1 MAGWRTSNWRKAL
14 RWVAGGFASLLVI
27 AIAAWQAGALNG
39 VALWGAGRA
48 IGYDISCGVL
58 SGDVL
63 GRFTCTDLAL
73 ADAKGRFLQARR
85 FSLDWNALALLGN
98 EAALTRISVA
108 DATITR
114 LPKDTSSTSNE
125 FLPGTRIVIGT
136 LDVRHLVLAMNEM
149 PDACIDLGGKGTIGP
164 EGFDAAL
171 TLARCAPGAG
181 QLVFSGRYD
190 KPSGALNL
198 DAHGQ
203 DDGAIATALTGVER
217 AGATVLNLYGTGTV
231 AAFNGT
237 FTARAEGLG
246 RIEAAF
252 HARDLSAT
260 RLDAIFAL
268 APPVQPAWAPK
279 GQGTL
284 SGDIASAP
292 DGGLDIRSA
301 SLDWGGLH
309 GSLQLSR
316 AASGALRGRATLNTQ
331 EPCSVGGT
339 RIDGLNARVQIGG
352 TQSQPILTGA
362 ATVSGIAVSGSAVS
376 RLQANFRVG
385 IDRGRLASTNIVGHA
400 DGVDLPAPLAGFFG
414 TALGFHGT
422 VSRDAAGALALDGAV
437 NGAAASLGAEAEA
450 GETTGHGSVTLTVP
464 DLASADA
471 GFSGSAIAGL
481 TLERLTLH
489 GDMEGAIRVE
499 GAKISPDGAGAALGA
514 SPVLT
519 AQIRAANGGYMLSD
533 IRLDT
538 AAGAARGSAS
548 ATPAGALEARLETT
562 RGDLAPFSGLAGLPL
577 TGGFTLRANV
587 SGTRTSPSLTLS
599 ANAPRMMVR
608 DNEVTNASL
617 RLGARKQAKWDAE
630 LALDAA
636 TAAGAV
642 AVAMNAQTAE
652 TGWTLTITKGALGP
666 ATLAGRLSKSGDRL
680 SGNMTLSGDLLAP
693 VGVFA
698 GEPMH
703 GSGTLSLSGDGE
715 GLRLAADLKDVIAG
729 PLKKATAHAEAT
741 SPALG
746 KPITVSLSLK
756 DGADRLAA
764 AATVVLN
771 PVSVTLGKF
780 GGEWA
785 GTKFALV
792 QPARFATRDGAFT
805 LEKTTIGISG
815 GTFTVSATGQ
825 GDALSAEA
833 HLSGM
838 PVAPIAALL
847 QLGKAKGT
855 LGLDFTAS
863 MAPGKTEAQFSL
875 NANDLVFTG
884 AVKKAESTDV
894 SLTAQWDGN
903 VLTTDGRITELDAAP
918 ATLSARV
925 PLVRSRGSYLPR
937 LAQSGPVVARL
948 RAQMRAERL
957 LALLPVA
964 EQTLSGDLTVSADV
978 AGDIARPQFSGRIA
992 IAKGSFDNYETG
1004 TRLENLNASI
1014 DASGGSNAVLALEAT
1029 DGNSG
1034 TVKARGEFSM
1044 AALETGGIGRLAGHV
1059 DMTLNKAEI
1068 LRGDLIEATATGSLA
1083 IDLPGDQPPNI
1094 SGKLRTDTVRID
1106 LGAAIPPDVPEIE
1119 VTEINGGVFT
1129 AAPMKKPSRFS
1140 EATLNIAFAMPNRIF
1155 VTGHGI
1161 DSEWNGDLNVAGTI
1175 GKPDVSGK
1183 LALVRGQAELI
1194 GKNFTLKEGSVV
1206 PDSSAKGD
1214 ATVHLVAENESS
1226 DITVTVT
1233 ADGPVA
1239 DPKLTWTSSPA
1250 LPKDEILSR
1259 LFFGKS
1265 TPHISA
1271 LQALQLAQLSG
1282 QLGSLGGHGGG
1293 GILSFARRLTGLDVL
1308 RVETPSDTSKV
1319 RASVS
1324 AGKYISD
1331 KVYVGV
1337 KQGADVSAGTAQ
1349 VQVKITPNITLDA
1362 EAGANS
1368 QGSVGATWKWDY

>member
-14 RWVAGGFASLLVI
+14 RWTAGGFASLLVI
-27 AIAAWQAGALNG
+27 AIAAWQVGALNG
-39 VALWGAGRA
+39 VALWGAARA
-48 IGYDISCGVL
+48 IGYDISCGSV

-63 GRFTCTDLAL
+63 GRFTCTNLAL

-85 FSLDWNALALLGN
+85 LSLDWNPLALLGN
-98 EAALTRISVA
+98 EAALTHISMV

-114 LPKDTSSTSNE
+114 LPEDTTSTSNE
-125 FLPGTRIVIGT
+125 FLPAIRIVIGT
-136 LDVRHLVLAMNEM
+136 LDVRHLVLAMHEAPN
-149 PDACIDLGGKGTIGP
+149 ACLDLGGRGAIGP
-164 EGFDAAL
+164 KGFAAAL
-171 TLARCAPGAG
+171 TLVRCAPEAG
-181 QLVFSGRYD
+181 RFVFSGRYD
-190 KPSGALNL
+190 KPTGALNL

-203 DDGAIATALTGVER
+203 DDGAIATALTGVEH
-217 AGATVLNLYGTGTV
+217 AGVTVLNLNGTGTI

-237 FTARAEGLG
+237 FNARAEGLG
-246 RIEAAF
+246 HVEAAF

-260 RLDAIFAL
+260 RLGATFSL

-279 GQGTL
+279 EQGIL
-284 SGDIASAP
+284 SGDIARAP
-292 DGGLDIRSA
+292 DGALDIRST

-316 AASGALRGRATLNTQ
+316 AASGALRGLATLNTQ
-331 EPCSVGGT
+331 EPRIVSGT
-339 RIDGLNARVQIGG
+339 RIGGLSARVQIGG
-352 TQSQPILTGA
+352 SQSLPILTGA
-362 ATVSGIAVSGSAVS
+362 ATVSGIAVGDSTVS
-376 RLQANFRVG
+376 SVQVNFRVG
-385 IDRGRLASTNIVGHA
+385 TDRGRLASANIVGHA
-400 DGVDLPAPLAGFFG
+400 DGVDMPAPLGGLFG

-422 VSRDAAGALALDGAV
+422 ASLNAAGALALDGAV
-437 NGAAASLGAEAEA
+437 NGAAAGLIAEAEV

-471 GFSGSAIAGL
+471 GFSGSAIADL

-489 GDMEGAIRVE
+489 GDMEGVLRVE
-499 GAKISPDGAGAALGA
+499 GAKISPDGAGVALGP
-514 SPVLT
+514 SPVLA
-519 AQIRAANGGYMLSD
+519 AQIRVANGGYRLSD

-538 AAGAARGSAS
+538 AAVAARGSAS

-562 RGDLAPFSGLAGLPL
+562 RGDLAPLSGLAGLPL
-577 TGGFTLRANV
+577 TGGFTLRANA
-587 SGTRTSPSLTLS
+587 SGTRTSPGLTLA

-608 DNEVTNASL
+608 GNEVTNASL
-617 RLGARKQAKWDAE
+617 RLGARKEAAWGAQ
-630 LALDAA
+630 LALDAT

-642 AVAMNAQTAE
+642 AVAMNAQMAE
-652 TGWTLTITKGALGP
+652 TGWTLTVSKGALGP
-666 ATLAGRLSKSGDRL
+666 AALAGWLSKSGDRL
-680 SGNMTLSGDLLAP
+680 SGKMTLSGDPLAP

-698 GEPMH
+698 GQPMH
-703 GSGTLSLSGDGE
+703 GSGTLSLSGDGA
-715 GLRLAADLKDVIAG
+715 GVRFAADLKGVIAG
-729 PLKKATAHAEAT
+729 PLRKATVHAEAT
-741 SPALG
+741 SPALD
-746 KPITVSLSLK
+746 KPISASLSLK
-756 DGADRLAA
+756 DGADRLGA
-764 AATVVLN
+764 AATVTLN
-771 PVSVTLGKF
+771 PVSVMLAKF
-780 GGEWA
+780 DGEWA

-792 QPARFATRDGAFT
+792 QPTRFAKRDGSFT

-815 GTFTVSATGQ
+815 GTFTVAATGQ
-825 GDALSAEA
+825 GDALTAEA
-833 HLSGM
+833 HLSDM
-838 PVAPIAALL
+838 PVAPVAALL

-855 LGLDFTAS
+855 LGLDLTAS
-863 MAPGKTEAQFSL
+863 MAPGKAKAQFQFDAK
-875 NANDLVFTG
+875 NLVFATAG
-884 AVKKAESTDV
+884 KKAKPAEIA
-894 SLTAQWDGN
+894 LAGQWDGAT
-903 VLTTDGRITELDAAP
+903 LTTDGRITGLDAEP
-918 ATLSARV
+918 ATMSARV
-925 PLVRSRGSYLPR
+925 PAVRVRDSYLPR
-937 LAQSGPVVARL
+937 LAQSGPVFARL
-948 RAQMRAERL
+948 RARMRAERL
-957 LALLPVA
+957 IALLPVA
-964 EQTLSGDLTVSADV
+964 EQTLSGDLTASADV
-978 AGDIARPQFSGRIA
+978 SGDIAKPQFSGRIA
-992 IAKGSFDNYETG
+992 LAKGSFDNYETG

-1014 DASGGSNAVLALEAT
+1014 DASGGSNAVLELDAT

-1044 AALETGGIGRLAGHV
+1044 AAFETGGIGRLAGHV
-1059 DMTLNKAEI
+1059 DLTLNKAEV
-1068 LRGDLIEATATGSLA
+1068 LRGDLIEASATGSLA
-1083 IDLPGDQPPNI
+1083 LDLPGDQPPNI
-1094 SGKLRTDTVRID
+1094 SGKLRTDTVRVD
-1106 LGAAIPPDVPEIE
+1106 LGAAIPPDVPEIA
-1119 VTEINGGVFT
+1119 VTEINAGAVS
-1129 AAPMKKPSRFS
+1129 APPPKKPSRFS
-1140 EATLNIAFAMPNRIF
+1140 VGTLDIALAMPNRVF

-1282 QLGSLGGHGGG
+1282 QLGSLGGRGGG
-1293 GILSFARRLTGLDVL
+1293 GILSFARGLTGLDVL

-1319 RASVS
+1319 SASVS
-1324 AGKYISD
+1324 AGKYVTE

-1337 KQGADVSAGTAQ
+1337 KQGVDVSAGTAQ